1 MFGVVGISS
10 SKNQQSSRCWDKK
23 SGRNSNWAV
32 LDSADRIEAF
42 NFIVVP
48 PLRILT
54 FV

>member
-1 MFGVVGISS
+1 MCVFGVGNNSR
-10 SKNQQSSRCWDKK
+10 SKNQPSSSWDKK

-48 PLRILT
+48 L
-54 FV
+54 

>member
-1 MFGVVGISS
+1 MLLVSAAAKTIQAVDVGT
-10 SKNQQSSRCWDKK
+10 KK

-48 PLRILT
+48 L
-54 FV
+54 